1 MKPDSAVNLAA
12 LAALCGTAGVAGFI
26 NARHRNERDR
36 ARLREALEEL
46 QQDTDDEMVK
56 ESFDRDAYCQRYFM
70 RKEAGIRT
78 GFMGWGGRQL
88 HRVGTFIDKNFNGT
102 LGTKLKDWGRQ
113 AVGWARNTRQQEIKD
128 FAERQNALKKSIA
141 TDEAAANAS
150 KANTGNQVT
159 ENAGGTTQQQVT
171 ENAGGTTQQQVTE
184 NAGGTTQQQVTENAG
199 TTQPTENAS
208 GNTQQPNTGTT
219 QQQPTENAGTQQQ
232 PQQPTENAGTGIQQQ
247 GTMPQ
252 QGTVQPQGPAPQMN
266 PDSLA
271 NGARQNY
278 QQQMVPGT
286 IIPANNGLVMS

>member
-26 NARHRNERDR
+26 NARRRNERDR

-78 GFMGWGGRQL
+78 GFMGWAGRRL
-88 HRVGTFIDKNFNGT
+88 HNVGNFLDKNFNGT
-102 LGTKLKDWGRQ
+102 IGTKLKDWGRQ
-113 AVGWARNTRQQEIKD
+113 AVGWARKTRDKEIIDFNAKQNLLKEQIAKD
-128 FAERQNALKKSIA
+128 Q
-141 TDEAAANAS
+141 AAANAG
-150 KANTGNQVT
+150 KANTGNQVAENAGGTTQQQVTENTGTTQPT

-171 ENAGGTTQQQVTE
+171 ENAGGNTQQT
-184 NAGGTTQQQVTENAG
+184 NAG
-199 TTQPTENAS
+199 TTQPTENA
-208 GNTQQPNTGTT
+208 GTQPNTS
-219 QQQPTENAGTQQQ
+219 TQQQ
-232 PQQPTENAGTGIQQQ
+232 PQQPTENTGTGIQQQ
-247 GTMPQ
+247 GTVPQ
-252 QGTVQPQGPAPQMN
+252 QGTVQPQNPAPQMN
-266 PDSLA
+266 PDTLA

-286 IIPANNGLVMS
+286 NIPANTGLVMS

>member
-26 NARHRNERDR
+26 NARRRNERDR

-171 ENAGGTTQQQVTE
+171 ENAG
-184 NAGGTTQQQVTENAG
+184 